1 MVPQY
6 KLICTT
12 LSSKVNRSPFSTH
25 QERDEV
31 DAAVR
36 EVNRL
41 LGDTRREEGERER
54 EGMGG
59 QASLSHNSL
68 LKVDR
73 RYVHV
78 YMCRSGCKM

>member
-1 MVPQY
+1 M
-6 KLICTT
+6 
-12 LSSKVNRSPFSTH
+12 SPFSAH

-41 LGDTRREEGERER
+41 LGDTHREEGRG
-54 EGMGG
+54 EGEGTGG

-73 RYVHV
+73 RYGMYIHV
-78 YMCRSGCKM
+78 G

>member
-1 MVPQY
+1 M
-6 KLICTT
+6 
-12 LSSKVNRSPFSTH
+12 
-25 QERDEV
+25 

-41 LGDTRREEGERER
+41 LGDTHREEGRGEG

-73 RYVHV
+73 RYVHMGQAARCEGGKQTQLV
-78 YMCRSGCKM
+78 CMSVCTFQVSEC